1 MYLNIFI
8 AVVAGY
14 FIGSIPTA
22 VWIGKFTHKL
32 DIREHG
38 SGNPGATNVFRVL
51 GWKLGLF
58 VLLVDM
64 AKGFIP
70 VFYLPIFF
78 PVASIGTLYSLLIGT
93 ATIAGHIFTVFAG
106 FRGGKGVG
114 TAAGVFAA
122 LIPYSFVAAL
132 LTFLIVLFTTR
143 YVSLSSVMGALVVI
157 LTLPIFHWL
166 DIQYLDIWVWIVI
179 YLICFTIIFK
189 HIDNIK
195 RIRSGIENKI
205 TI

>member
-1 MYLNIFI
+1 MYLNLTIAIF
-8 AVVAGY
+8 AGY

-22 VWIGKFTHKL
+22 VWIGKLTHKL

-70 VFYLPIFF
+70 VFFLPLFF
-78 PVASIGTLYSLLIGT
+78 PVESMGMLYPLLIGT
-93 ATIAGHIFTVFAG
+93 ATIAGHIFTIFAG

-114 TAAGVFAA
+114 TTAGVFAA
-122 LIPYSFVAAL
+122 LIPFSFIAAL
-132 LTFLIVLFTTR
+132 LTFLIVFFTF
-143 YVSLSSVMGALVVI
+143 SKI
-157 LTLPIFHWL
+157 IPLPSI
-166 DIQYLDIWVWIVI
+166 
-179 YLICFTIIFK
+179 
-189 HIDNIK
+189 
-195 RIRSGIENKI
+195 NKI
-205 TI
+205 KKL

>member
-1 MYLNIFI
+1 MYLNLTIAIFS
-8 AVVAGY
+8 GY

-22 VWIGKFTHKL
+22 VWIGKLTHKL

-58 VLLVDM
+58 VLLVDI

-70 VFYLPIFF
+70 VFFLPLFF
-78 PVASIGTLYSLLIGT
+78 PVESMGMLYPLLIGT
-93 ATIAGHIFTVFAG
+93 ATIAGHIFTIFAG

-114 TAAGVFAA
+114 TTAGVFAA
-122 LIPYSFVAAL
+122 LIPFSFIAAL
-132 LTFLIVLFTTR
+132 LTFLIVFFTSR
-143 YVSLSSVMGALVVI
+143 YVSFSSIMGALVVI
-157 LTLPIFHWL
+157 LSIPLFQWL
-166 DIQYLDIWVWIVI
+166 NIQNLDVEIWIIV

-189 HIDNIK
+189 HFDNIK
-195 RIRSGIENKI
+195 RIRNGEENKI
-205 TI
+205 KL

>member
-1 MYLNIFI
+1 MYLNLFI
-8 AVVAGY
+8 AVIAGY

-22 VWIGKFTHKL
+22 VWIGKLTHKL

-70 VFYLPIFF
+70 VFFLPLFF
-78 PVASIGTLYSLLIGT
+78 PVETMGMLYPLLIGT

-114 TAAGVFAA
+114 TTAGVFAA
-122 LIPYSFVAAL
+122 LIPFSFITAL
-132 LTFLIVLFTTR
+132 LTFLIVFFTTR
-143 YVSLSSVMGALVVI
+143 YVSLSSIMGAFVVI
-157 LTLPIFHWL
+157 LSIPLFQWL
-166 DIQYLDIWVWIVI
+166 HIQNLDVEVWVIV
-179 YLICFTIIFK
+179 YLICFTIIIK
-189 HIDNIK
+189 HFDNIK
-195 RIRSGIENKI
+195 RIRNGKENKI
-205 TI
+205 KI